1 MKPAFSLL
9 EVLIAL
15 VLIGILAALLSR
27 GVIVQGRAAAE
38 VSARTE
44 ARRVL
49 RAAAAPLIGELR
61 QAIIEEDAALSLV
74 RDTLRIRTVIAS
86 GAACVAHDGRLALLS
101 SGPVAPLAVWH
112 SVPDARDALLLLQPH
127 DPGDTCDRWS
137 ETSVVGASVAS
148 YPPPCAGTAGGGS
161 TLILAP
167 GSPASAPAGDTTL
180 VQAVR
185 RVAWRLTN
193 SADGWYLS
201 RTRCDAASGIA
212 APVCDPTQP
221 VAGPLLSPAAG
232 GLRLRPLAADGTP
245 LPAALQSSARAVELQ
260 LVAPVAV
267 RRAGS
272 APHESLHVV
281 VPLPRPCS

>member
-1 MKPAFSLL
+1 MTASQSMKPAFSLL

-86 GAACVAHDGRLALLS
+86 GAACVARDGRLALLS

-272 APHESLHVV
+272 
-281 VPLPRPCS
+281 